1 MRLTCRLCL
10 FLLFLLCL
18 CKRIRANADSRFCLR
33 SVDMIPVMM
42 QKGYKANGWLGLIL
56 GTRFYYSFYD
66 AAADDDT
73 AFEKRME
80 AVVRE
85 IGGRGKHQ
93 RHVPEAVPPARA

>member
-1 MRLTCRLCL
+1 MRVQMLTHDV
-10 FLLFLLCL
+10 FV
-18 CKRIRANADSRFCLR
+18 R
-33 SVDMIPVMM
+33 SVDMIPLMM

-56 GTRFYYSFYD
+56 GTRLYYSFHD
-66 AAADDDT
+66 AEADDDA

-93 RHVPEAVPPARA
+93 LPESVPPMRAVASSPRPPAPACRPA